1 VKLLEN
7 FKPTP
12 KPTPAPAPAP
22 PNQKTSKDFRENLA
36 VKDTKDYA
44 SMSDD
49 EIKKLIPQISYG
61 GPGNKQT
68 VDIGQAQI
76 DEFRLQK
83 TDPQLFSQLMKD
95 LSSGN
100 ALPENYDN
108 PIAKRMAEKDQA
120 SRAKF
125 AEFQRNNPTTT
136 PAPTPAPDGTLAN
149 PF

>member
-1 VKLLEN
+1 MPGETAEQPIEQELLN
-7 FKPTP
+7 QRLIIPN
-12 KPTPAPAPAP
+12 

-49 EIKKLIPQISYG
+49 EIKKLIPQIGYG
-61 GPGNKQT
+61 GPGTDKKLLP
-68 VDIGQAQI
+68 IGQAQI

-125 AEFQRNNPTTT
+125 AEFQRNNPYVPPST
-136 PAPTPAPDGTLAN
+136 
-149 PF
+149 

>member
-1 VKLLEN
+1 
-7 FKPTP
+7 
-12 KPTPAPAPAP
+12 
-22 PNQKTSKDFRENLA
+22 
-36 VKDTKDYA
+36 
-44 SMSDD
+44 MSDD

-61 GPGNKQT
+61 TPGNEKT
-68 VDIGQAQI
+68 VPIGQERI
-76 DEFRLQK
+76 DEFRLEK

-125 AEFQRNNPTTT
+125 AEFQRNNPYVPPT
-136 PAPTPAPDGTLAN
+136 PKPAPDGTPEN
-149 PF
+149 PFQMQLTSFLLVLMVSQ